1 MIWESYC
8 INLLSKA
15 TQANF
20 WPLIKIVL
28 SIAAFSAML
37 SVVLGAFAA
46 HGLKSKLSET
56 LLNTFQTGVQYQMY
70 HSLAL
75 ILLVILYRQM
85 PQSLLIYSAGFMFA
99 GIILFSGSLYMLA
112 LTQIKWFGPVTPLG
126 GACFII
132 GWVLLIAATL
142 KGVN

>member
-1 MIWESYC
+1 V
-8 INLLSKA
+8 SK
-15 TQANF
+15 TV
-20 WPLIKIVL
+20 IKIVL
-28 SIAAFSAML
+28 SCAAFSAML
-37 SVVLGAFAA
+37 SVLLGAFAA
-46 HGLKSKLSET
+46 HGLKSKLSDT
-56 LLNTFQTGVQYQMY
+56 LLSTFQTGVQYQMY

-85 PQSLLIYSAGFMFA
+85 PQSLLVYSAGFMFA

-112 LTQIKWFGPVTPLG
+112 LTQIKWFGPVTPFG

>member
-1 MIWESYC
+1 M
-8 INLLSKA
+8 
-15 TQANF
+15 
-20 WPLIKIVL
+20 IKIVL
-28 SIAAFSAML
+28 SCAAFSAML

-75 ILLVILYRQM
+75 ILLVVLYRQM
-85 PQSLLIYSAGFMFA
+85 PHSLLLYSAGFMFA
-99 GIILFSGSLYMLA
+99 GIVLFSGSLYMLA
-112 LTQIKWFGPVTPLG
+112 LTQIKWFGPITPLG
-126 GACFII
+126 GVCFIVAW
-132 GWVLLIAATL
+132 GLLIAAAL

>member
-1 MIWESYC
+1 MRNIV
-8 INLLSKA
+8 
-15 TQANF
+15 
-20 WPLIKIVL
+20 IKIVL

-46 HGLKSKLSET
+46 HGLKSKLSEN

-142 KGVN
+142 KGVS

>member
-1 MIWESYC
+1 M
-8 INLLSKA
+8 
-15 TQANF
+15 
-20 WPLIKIVL
+20 KILL

-46 HGLKSKLSET
+46 HGLKSKLSEN

-85 PQSLLIYSAGFMFA
+85 PQALLVYSAGFMFA

-126 GACFII
+126 GVCFII
-132 GWVLLIAATL
+132 GWALLIVATL
-142 KGVN
+142 KGAN

>member
-1 MIWESYC
+1 MRNIV
-8 INLLSKA
+8 
-15 TQANF
+15 
-20 WPLIKIVL
+20 IKIVL

-46 HGLKSKLSET
+46 HGLKSKLSEN
-56 LLNTFQTGVQYQMY
+56 LLDTFQTGVQYQMY

>member
-1 MIWESYC
+1 M
-8 INLLSKA
+8 
-15 TQANF
+15 
-20 WPLIKIVL
+20 IKIVL
-28 SIAAFSAML
+28 SCAAFSALL

-46 HGLKSKLSET
+46 HGLKTKLSDT

-126 GACFII
+126 GVCFII
-132 GWVLLIAATL
+132 GWALLIVATL
-142 KGVN
+142 KGAN

>member
-1 MIWESYC
+1 MQIPTRC
-8 INLLSKA
+8 LLDFNLILSH
-15 TQANF
+15 F
-20 WPLIKIVL
+20 LMKIIL

-56 LLNTFQTGVQYQMY
+56 LLNTFQIGVQYQMY

-75 ILLVILYRQM
+75 ILLVILYRQL
-85 PQSLLIYSAGFMFA
+85 PQSLLLYSAGFMFA
-99 GIILFSGSLYMLA
+99 GIVLFSGSLYMLA

-126 GACFII
+126 GVCFIV
-132 GWVLLIAATL
+132 GWALLIAAAL
-142 KGVN
+142 KGSN

>member
-1 MIWESYC
+1 MKI
-8 INLLSKA
+8 LLS
-15 TQANF
+15 
-20 WPLIKIVL
+20 L
-28 SIAAFSAML
+28 AACSAMI

-75 ILLVILYRQM
+75 ILLAILYRQM
-85 PQSLLIYSAGFMFA
+85 PQILLVYSAGFMFA

-112 LTQIKWFGPVTPLG
+112 LTQIKWFGPITPIG
-126 GACFII
+126 GVCFIV
-132 GWVLLIAATL
+132 GWALLAAAAL
-142 KGVN
+142 KGAS

>member
-1 MIWESYC
+1 M
-8 INLLSKA
+8 
-15 TQANF
+15 
-20 WPLIKIVL
+20 IKIVL
-28 SIAAFSAML
+28 SCAAFSAML

-85 PQSLLIYSAGFMFA
+85 PQTLLLYSAVFMFA
-99 GIILFSGSLYMLA
+99 GIVLFSGSLYMLA
-112 LTQIKWFGPVTPLG
+112 LTQLKWFGPVTPLG
-126 GACFII
+126 GVCFIV
-132 GWVLLIAATL
+132 GWTLLIAAAF
-142 KGVN
+142 KGAN

>member
-1 MIWESYC
+1 M
-8 INLLSKA
+8 
-15 TQANF
+15 
-20 WPLIKIVL
+20 IKIVL

-142 KGVN
+142 KGVS

>member
-1 MIWESYC
+1 M
-8 INLLSKA
+8 
-15 TQANF
+15 
-20 WPLIKIVL
+20 KIIL

-46 HGLKSKLSET
+46 HGLKSKLSEN
-56 LLNTFQTGVQYQMY
+56 LLSTFQTGVQYQMY

-85 PQSLLIYSAGFMFA
+85 PQSLLIYSSGFMVA

-126 GACFII
+126 GVCFII
-132 GWVLLIAATL
+132 GWALLIVATL
-142 KGVN
+142 KGAN